1 MRIHYSIIFAF
12 LITAL
17 FVCAVQALRSD
28 KEIKKDVFF
37 LELAFIPPV
46 VGNLLIISSD
56 IYSIALVGHYCY
68 YIGMDLVMF
77 ALVNFTNTY
86 CNETGKKE
94 SVHKPTSM
102 YIILILDAIQMGL
115 NIVYGHAFKIKAIDI
130 DNRNYY
136 RVVPLFGQTIHRIVD
151 YFIFFCVIL
160 IFIMATVKSLK
171 FYRERYIIILI
182 SMSVVAIFQTY
193 FIFSQSP
200 IDRSMAGYAVFGI
213 IIYYFSINFRS
224 RRLLDR
230 VLSDI
235 VSKLSD
241 AFYILDPDRK
251 CIWSNEQGYKLFNLD
266 INKKTSILTDKVNE
280 FFKDGNKQA
289 KNKQD
294 LCFRSSIN
302 IEDEIHYFELEES
315 YVRDDNGHTNGIYL
329 RVHDITNDELEKQM
343 REKQYGKISR
353 EAYKDALTS
362 IGNKSAYNREISKL
376 NERIKEGLKDFAVVM
391 ADINDLKKI
400 NDEHGHKM
408 GDMYIKGCCHLIC
421 DVFKHSPVFR
431 IGGDEFVVILTGN
444 DFMARKE
451 LVKSLRAAYKKAYEN
466 NELADWEKYSASV
479 GIAEYASD
487 DDSYEL
493 VFKRADKHM
502 YEEKKAFKEKCG
514 SYR

>member
-1 MRIHYSIIFAF
+1 MRIFYSIIYTF
-12 LITAL
+12 LITTL
-17 FVCAVQALRSD
+17 FLCAFQVLRSD

-46 VGNLLIISSD
+46 IGSLLIISSD
-56 IYSIALVGHYCY
+56 VYSVALVGHYCY

-77 ALVNFTNTY
+77 ALVNFANAY
-86 CNETGKKE
+86 CNESGKKE
-94 SVHKPTSM
+94 SVYKPTSM
-102 YIILILDAIQMGL
+102 YIILILDTIQMSL
-115 NIVYGHAFKIKAIDI
+115 NPVYGHAFKIKAIEVDGK
-130 DNRNYY
+130 DYY
-136 RVVPLFGQTIHRIVD
+136 RVVPLFGQAIHRIVD

-160 IFIMATVKSLK
+160 IFIITAIHALK
-171 FYRERYIIILI
+171 YFREKYIIILI

-200 IDRSMAGYAVFGI
+200 IDRSMIGYAVFGI
-213 IIYYFSINFRS
+213 IIYYFSIRFQP

-230 VLSDI
+230 ILSDV

-241 AFYILDPDRK
+241 AIYILDPDGN
-251 CIWSNEQGYKLFNLD
+251 CLWSNEQGYKIFHLD
-266 INKKTSILTDKVNE
+266 VDDKPSLLTDRVKE

-294 LCFRSSIN
+294 LCYRSSFN
-302 IEDEIHYFELEES
+302 IEDEIRYFELEES
-315 YVRDDNGHTNGIYL
+315 YVRDKNGHTNGLYL
-329 RVHDITNDELEKQM
+329 CVHDITNDELEKQM
-343 REKQYGKISR
+343 REKHYGKISR

-362 IGNKSAYNREISKL
+362 IGNKSAYNREIVKL
-376 NERIKEGLKDFAVVM
+376 DERIKEGLKDFAIVM

-400 NDEHGHKM
+400 NDMHGHEM
-408 GDMYIKGCCHLIC
+408 GDMYIKGCCYLIC

-444 DFMARKE
+444 DFIARKE
-451 LVKSLRAAYKKAYEN
+451 LVKNLKDAYKKAFEN
-466 NELADWEKYSASV
+466 DELADWEKYSVSIGV
-479 GIAEYASD
+479 AEFSSD

-502 YEEKKAFKEKCG
+502 YEDKKAFKEKYG